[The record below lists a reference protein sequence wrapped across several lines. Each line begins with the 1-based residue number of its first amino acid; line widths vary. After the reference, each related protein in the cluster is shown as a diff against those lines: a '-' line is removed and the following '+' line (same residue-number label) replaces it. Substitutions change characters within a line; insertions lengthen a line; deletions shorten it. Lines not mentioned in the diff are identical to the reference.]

1 VTRPPRRLPPPRT
14 ADEDEGGHADEG
26 RAIIEVIW
34 LAVLVLIPV
43 AYILISVLQVQSTS
57 FAVAQAAR
65 DAGRIID
72 TAPSVAA
79 GVEGALAAARQ
90 TLTDQHLA
98 SDDLSLTFTAAG
110 AGCDGP
116 QVAPV
121 LTAGET
127 FDICVVAPLRLPLL
141 PAGLTASNTVSGVYT
156 YHVGEFREAR

>member
-1 VTRPPRRLPPPRT
+1 MTLIRPPRTRAVRE
-14 ADEDEGGHADEG
+14 AAEGDRDEG
-26 RAIIEVIW
+26 RAIIEVVW

-43 AYILISVLQVQSTS
+43 VYVLISVLQIQSTS

-72 TAPSVAA
+72 TAPDLTA
-79 GVEGALAAARQ
+79 GLEGAVAAARR
-90 TLTDQHLA
+90 TMADQNLP

-110 AGCDGP
+110 AGCGGP
-116 QVAPV
+116 QIAPV

-141 PAGLTASNTVSGVYT
+141 PAGLTAANTVSGVYT